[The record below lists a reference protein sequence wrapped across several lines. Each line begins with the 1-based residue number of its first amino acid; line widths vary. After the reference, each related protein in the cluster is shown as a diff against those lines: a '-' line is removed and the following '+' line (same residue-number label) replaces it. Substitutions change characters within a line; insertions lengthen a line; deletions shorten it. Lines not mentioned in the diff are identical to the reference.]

1 MKVSKNAVKRTV
13 KHGTVPKS
21 NKKSDNVAKKN
32 KNSSLIENDS
42 EKITSDM
49 VTTSVCSTPRAS
61 RGPDMTGHSSGAG
74 TVARVSTVKSKS
86 ASDGSKKNSATSDV
100 KSSKG
105 LKRKSDQHQTNDL
118 PGSDTVSKVKKVKT
132 QVIRAKLCD
141 QLKNL
146 LSDIWIVLFYNESC
160 VYFRVLIS
168 RMIK

>member
-21 NKKSDNVAKKN
+21 NKKSDNAAKKG
-32 KNSSLIENDS
+32 KNSSLIDNDS

-49 VTTSVCSTPRAS
+49 ATTSVCSTPRAS
-61 RGPDMTGHSSGAG
+61 RGPDMTGHGAG
-74 TVARVSTVKSKS
+74 TVARVSTIKSKS
-86 ASDGSKKNSATSDV
+86 ACDGSKKNSATSDV

-141 QLKNL
+141 PL
-146 LSDIWIVLFYNESC
+146 
-160 VYFRVLIS
+160 
-168 RMIK
+168 